1 MSHNI
6 TYSLSKSMAVP
17 LVASRVVGYTAIM
30 FATLLFSN
38 PLLFIVW
45 AIGLVLAISIHEYS
59 HAVAADR
66 LGDPTPRS
74 QGRLTLNPLAH
85 LDPLGTLALL
95 LLGFGWGKP
104 VLFDPYNLRS
114 PRRDSA
120 LIAIAGPISNL
131 LFALILSLIVN
142 FIPGIGVFS
151 AVFPIIIIMNITLAI
166 FNLVPV
172 FPLDGEKILGGLLPA
187 EIYREYS
194 TIMSQYGTIILIF
207 MLLPIA
213 GGVSPISALISPVI
227 SFVANLLL

>member
-6 TYSLSKSMAVP
+6 TYFPLKSMAVP
-17 LVASRVVGYTAIM
+17 LVASGVVGYTAIM
-30 FATLLFSN
+30 FATLFSN

-95 LLGFGWGKP
+95 FLGFGWGKP
-104 VLFDPYNLRS
+104 VMFDPYNLRS

-131 LFALILSLIVN
+131 LFALILSLILRFV
-142 FIPGIGVFS
+142 PGLGVFS
-151 AVFPIIIIMNITLAI
+151 AVFSIIIIMNITLAI

-187 EIYREYS
+187 DLYREYS

-213 GGVSPISALISPVI
+213 GGTSPISALISPVI